1 MSFRIVAVKAALVAA
16 LIIGIVIAM
25 LFIWI
30 DMPIYAVIGLLAL
43 GSFISF
49 VSGFKLWMIR

>member
-1 MSFRIVAVKAALVAA
+1 MGSRIIAVKAALVVT
-16 LIIGIVIAM
+16 LILGIVIAM

>member
-30 DMPIYAVIGLLAL
+30 DMPIYAVIGLLFL
-43 GSFISF
+43 GSLISF